1 MHLDPEQIKQAK
13 EKLPEAVQEILDSE
27 EVATSIFEIGKK
39 YQLHVDQIG
48 NLAVI
53 TRLYLMGLVSPT
65 DFDSTLIKET
75 GISTDVANLITYEL
89 NQKIF
94 LKIKAIMI
102 DRPENKTITTDKKNQ
117 DDSELYAM
125 TENSKTGKQSSPN
138 ILTQKMS
145 SDFGLSKEKV
155 DLSSNTLNSTDQP
168 QPVPPHK
175 DPYREPIE

>member
-53 TRLYLMGLVSPT
+53 TRLYLMGLISPT

-75 GISTDVANLITYEL
+75 GISADVANLITYEL

-94 LKIKAIMI
+94 LKIRAVMTN
-102 DRPENKTITTDKKNQ
+102 RPENKTPATDKKNPH
-117 DDSELYAM
+117 DSEQSTM
-125 TENSKTGKQSSPN
+125 TTNSKAEEQSSPN
-138 ILTQKMS
+138 ILAQKMS
-145 SDFGLSKEKV
+145 SDFGLPKEKV
-155 DLSSNTLNSTDQP
+155 DLSSNTLNPTDQL